1 MALPGGQ
8 QEIPQENVKHGRDPR
23 DIRKRKLP
31 VSTADAIS
39 LINSPRRAG
48 KSPAESEDEMKRFV
62 LEYANAKKDSR
73 REKTS
78 FLVSKEEYQ
87 KQYNAFCQHI
97 DLCIKACQIGL
108 LTDTEA
114 VESIAK
120 ISFYTEA

>member
-1 MALPGGQ
+1 
-8 QEIPQENVKHGRDPR
+8 
-23 DIRKRKLP
+23 
-31 VSTADAIS
+31 
-39 LINSPRRAG
+39 
-48 KSPAESEDEMKRFV
+48 MKRFV

-78 FLVSKEEYQ
+78 FIVDDAEHQ
-87 KQYNAFCQHI
+87 KRYNAFCQHI

-120 ISFYTEA
+120 ISFYQEA

>member
-1 MALPGGQ
+1 
-8 QEIPQENVKHGRDPR
+8 
-23 DIRKRKLP
+23 
-31 VSTADAIS
+31 
-39 LINSPRRAG
+39 
-48 KSPAESEDEMKRFV
+48 MKRFV

-97 DLCIKACQIGL
+97 DLCIKACKIGL

-114 VESIAK
+114 VESISK